1 MYSIARSPHMNRPRV
16 ALSTLCP
23 LLAAATL
30 ALANG
35 PKPPATRIDPVTES
49 VNGFTFTDN
58 YRWLEGD
65 NSNPDQ
71 MGKPTAETATWTD
84 EQDAYTRS
92 ILDNLPGRAEMEAKL
107 RPLMEIGSVSAP
119 TMKGDFYFYTK
130 REGTENQPKVMM
142 RERFDGSP
150 SVLLDPAKVD
160 ASGLTTISGVW
171 PSPDG
176 RLLAFGM
183 YRAGDENTTIYVME
197 TDSGTWR
204 ADEIPGKA
212 TLVQWMPDN
221 SGFFYQRLENVKD
234 PYSAQVKYHK
244 LGTHQRMDS
253 VLFRQYTKEEN
264 EKLATT
270 WGPDATIDKN
280 GRWMVLTYWTG
291 TASNDAWAVDL
302 NHWREYGKIERVDIK
317 VGANNIFGGEI
328 LGDTFYMITD
338 YNAPNKRIVK
348 VDLKNPAEANWKEL
362 VPERKDA
369 VLSGFG
375 LAKGII
381 TLDYDKDASTQLS
394 LVDYAGKPLGNL
406 KLPGIGSGGVSVE
419 DDRTEA
425 FLSFT
430 SFNYPP
436 TIFRLDLTTPNA
448 EPAVWERP
456 DVPIDPTTVEVEQV
470 RYTSKDGTQVPMF
483 VVHRKGIKLDG
494 NNPTILTGYGGF
506 NIALT
511 PTFSATLFP
520 WFDAGGV
527 FAVANLRG
535 GSEYGKT
542 WHEAGM
548 LANKQNVFDDMI
560 AAAEYLIK
568 GNYTQTSRLAVQGG
582 SNGGLLMGAMMT
594 QRPDLFGAVV
604 CQVPLLDMVRF
615 QHFLMARYWVGEY
628 GDAEA
633 DAKAMGWIKDY
644 SPYQNIKSGVKYP
657 GILFT
662 AGDNDTR
669 VHPLHARKM
678 AAAMQATVANDPDA
692 RPVLLWVDREAG
704 HGQGKPLNLRTR
716 DAADIRMFISWQLGM
731 LPLKPNQLP
740 TINDPDHK
748 AAAAEPAKVRTVA
761 LHIDGMM
768 CEMCVGKV
776 HNALQAV
783 PGVQHVVV
791 DLKGKSSIV
800 TAKPGETPNIK
811 ALIAGVEAAG
821 FKAALTDE

>member
-1 MYSIARSPHMNRPRV
+1 MNRSSRLILWPFASLAV
-16 ALSTLCP
+16 
-23 LLAAATL
+23 LAAFSHAV
-30 ALANG
+30 
-35 PKPPATRIDPVTES
+35 PPPARVEPVTET
-49 VNGFTFTDN
+49 VHGFTFTDN

-65 NSNPDQ
+65 NSNPEQ
-71 MGKPTAETATWTD
+71 MGKPTKETAAWTD
-84 EQDAYTRS
+84 AQDAYTRS
-92 ILDNLPGRAEMEAKL
+92 VLDNLPGRAELEAKL
-107 RPLMEIGSVSAP
+107 RPLMEVGSVSAP
-119 TMKGDFYFYTK
+119 TMRGDYYFYTK
-130 REGTENQPKVMM
+130 REGKENQPRVLV
-142 RERFDGSP
+142 REFHDGTP
-150 SVLLDPAKVD
+150 RVLLDPAALD
-160 ASGLTTISGVW
+160 ATGLTTISGVW
-171 PSPDG
+171 PSQDG
-176 RLLAFGM
+176 KLLAFGT
-183 YRAGDENTTIYVME
+183 YRAGNEETIINVIE

-204 ADEIPGKA
+204 ADQIPGKA
-212 TLVQWMPDN
+212 ALVQWMPDS
-221 SGFFYQRLENVKD
+221 SGFFYQRLENVAD

-244 LGTHQRMDS
+244 LGTHERMDS

-302 NHWREYGKIERVDIK
+302 NKWREMGKIEKVDIK
-317 VGANNIFGGEI
+317 VGANAIFGGEI
-328 LGDTFYMITD
+328 LGDTFYMVTD
-338 YNAPNKRIVK
+338 YQSPNKRVVK
-348 VDLKNPAEANWKEL
+348 VNLNHPGEENWKEF

-381 TLDYDKDASTQLS
+381 TLDYDKDATTQLS
-394 LVDYAGKPLGNL
+394 LVDYSGKSLGDL
-406 KLPGIGSGGVSVE
+406 KLPGIGSAGLSVE

-425 FLSFT
+425 YLSFT

-436 TIFRLDLTTPNA
+436 TIFRLNLTNPTV
-448 EPAVWERP
+448 EPSVWERP
-456 DVPIDPTTVEVEQV
+456 DVPVDPSTVEVKQV
-470 RYTSKDGTQVPMF
+470 RYTSKDGTSVPMF
-483 VVHRKGIKLDG
+483 IIHKKGLVLDG
-494 NNPTILTGYGGF
+494 NNPTVLNGYGGF
-506 NIALT
+506 NIAMT
-511 PTFSATLFP
+511 PSFSATLFP
-520 WFDAGGV
+520 WFEAGGV

-542 WHEAGM
+542 WHEGGM
-548 LANKQNVFDDMI
+548 LGNKQNVFDDMI
-560 AAAEYLIK
+560 AAADYLIK
-568 GNYTQTSRLAVQGG
+568 NKYTQPSRLAAQGG

-594 QRPDLFGAVV
+594 QRPDLFGAIV

-633 DAKAMGWIKDY
+633 DAAAMGWIKEY

-678 AAAMQATVANDPDA
+678 AAAMQATVANDPTA

-704 HGQGKPLNLRTR
+704 HGQGKPLNLRIR
-716 DAADIRMFISWQLGM
+716 DAADIRLFIEWQLGM
-731 LPLKPNQLP
+731 LPLKPDQVP
-740 TINDPDHK
+740 TAKTSDK
-748 AAAAEPAKVRTVA
+748 AAAGSSVKIQTVA
-761 LHIDGMM
+761 LHIEGMT

-776 HNALQAV
+776 QNALLAV
-783 PGVQHVVV
+783 PGVGRVTV
-791 DLKGKSSIV
+791 DLKGKSSV
-800 TAKPGETPNIK
+800 VSAKGGEVVATS

-821 FKAALTDE
+821 FKASLATK